1 MNRSR
6 DKVRCA
12 LNHQNA
18 GSIPVDFGSTAVTGI
33 HCRIVEALRNYYGLA
48 PRPVKIVDAF
58 QMLGEID
65 AELAEKIG
73 VDCIGIGGPKD
84 IFDLDTTRMHEQT
97 TPWGQRVLVPEAM
110 DLTPDMRGDVYVY
123 AGGDQNYPPSAVMPK
138 GCYFINAIERQ
149 QPIEEDRLDPED
161 NVEEFGLLT
170 ENDLA
175 YYCAEADKAYQTGRA
190 VVASFGGTALGDV
203 AFVPGMGLKQ
213 PKGIRSVVEWY
224 MSTAMRQD
232 YLHQVFEKE
241 IDIAIANYEKLWAAL
256 GDKIDVVLTCGTD
269 FGSQESQFC
278 SIDTFRELWLPHYRR
293 MNDWIHQ
300 HTTWKIFK
308 HSCGAIIPILPG
320 LIEAGFDIINPV
332 QINAKDMDSR
342 RLKEEFG
349 SQLTFW
355 GGGVD
360 TQKILPFGT
369 PDEIRRHVMG
379 QCEILGRDGG
389 FVFNAVHNVQANVPV
404 DNVVAMFVRGEKR
417 SVSICG
423 RSENE

>member
-256 GDKIDVVLTCGTD
+256 GDKIDVYMTDDKFLRQVGKRKEPTRYIIDDMLEVEKADAIYKVYVAIPKEDEEKLTTKELVGHLRFEPEYLMFQPD
-269 FGSQESQFC
+269 NKRGGIIKMMEHLNADIKDVVVFG
-278 SIDTFRELWLPHYRR
+278 DDY
-293 MNDWIHQ
+293 N
-300 HTTWKIFK
+300 
-308 HSCGAIIPILPG
+308 
-320 LIEAGFDIINPV
+320 
-332 QINAKDMDSR
+332 DMDMFCPEWFSIAMGNACQD
-342 RLKEEFG
+342 LKDIANYVTDSNVDDGIKNACEHFG
-349 SQLTFW
+349 W
-355 GGGVD
+355 
-360 TQKILPFGT
+360 I
-369 PDEIRRHVMG
+369 
-379 QCEILGRDGG
+379 
-389 FVFNAVHNVQANVPV
+389 
-404 DNVVAMFVRGEKR
+404 
-417 SVSICG
+417 
-423 RSENE
+423 